1 MVFAREHRWKEKKDA
16 VSSGSGFFFLY
27 CEGYTTTPPPHPLF
41 DTVYNEALLFVI
53 EGIVLK
59 KILNN
64 QSTDKTSKKDWA
76 F

>member
-1 MVFAREHRWKEKKDA
+1 MVFAREHRWKENKDE
-16 VSSGSGFFFLY
+16 VSSGSGFFFLS
-27 CEGYTTTPPPHPLF
+27 CEGYPPLPPPLF

-53 EGIVLK
+53 KGIVLK